1 MVKVRNK
8 QAEALKHMSD
18 KELLGHLYVSQ
29 LLFLLVGVIL
39 SFFLFDSW
47 EEFISI
53 WTFQPFDIFVI
64 GTIFA
69 LVVYFADL
77 LLMKFVPKYMFDD
90 GGINEK
96 MFQRRTV
103 LHIFFLAFIIAL
115 VEEFLFRGVIQTH
128 FGLVAASVIFA
139 LMHIRYLSKWL
150 LLFSVV
156 LLSFL
161 LGLIYEYTGSVLVTF
176 WAHFL
181 IDLLLALKI
190 RHDFINKYVN
200 NDGGRDNDEQK

>member
-1 MVKVRNK
+1 MRNK
-8 QAEALKHMSD
+8 QAEAIKYMTD
-18 KELLGHLYVSQ
+18 KELLGHLYFSQ
-29 LLFLLVGVIL
+29 FLFFVIGAIL
-39 SFFLFDSW
+39 AFFLFDSW
-47 EEFISI
+47 DEFFAI
-53 WTFQPFDIFVI
+53 WSFHPFHIFVI
-64 GTIFA
+64 GTAFA

-77 LLMKFVPKYMFDD
+77 FLMKNVPKHMFDD

-96 MFQRRTV
+96 MFQRRSV
-103 LHIFFLAFIIAL
+103 PHIFVLAFVIAL

-128 FGLVAASVIFA
+128 FGLFAASIIFA

-150 LLFSVV
+150 LLVSVV

-161 LGLIYEYTGSVLVTF
+161 LGLIYEYTGSVVVTF

-190 RHDFINKYVN
+190 RHDFLNRNVH
-200 NDGGRDNDEQK
+200 NDDEEDSDE